1 MRATR
6 SLDPMFRLN
15 IIFSLAKAS
24 APCTAICKESEFRR
38 MDSRSRLFFAEVGV
52 AEFRPGSIRDKQV

>member
-38 MDSRSRLFFAEVGV
+38 MDSRSKLFICRGRRRRIPAGLDEG
-52 AEFRPGSIRDKQV
+52 